1 MKSMS
6 DKIII
11 IFFVLLG
18 ISLIASVIYNDTQI
32 LINWFY
38 SLVPLVLAIAVL
50 LINESMKRKRQYTHR

>member
-18 ISLIASVIYNDTQI
+18 ISFITSVIYNDTQI
-32 LINWFY
+32 LMNWVY
-38 SLVPLVLAIAVL
+38 SLMPLVLAIAVL
-50 LINESMKRKRQYTHR
+50 LINESTKRKRQYIHR